1 MSSKNTRDLYE
12 HKKKQI
18 LYSRMLHVLYRLFY
32 MANYSRSVKE
42 RFHQFQN
49 KKKNRIFV
57 LLHINSKTSKAHNFT
72 ENKTPSQV
80 LSCDF
85 YEIFKNSYT
94 KFFL

>member
-32 MANYSRSVKE
+32 MVNYSRSVKE

-49 KKKNRIFV
+49 KKK
-57 LLHINSKTSKAHNFT
+57 T
-72 ENKTPSQV
+72 E
-80 LSCDF
+80 
-85 YEIFKNSYT
+85 
-94 KFFL
+94 FLDYST